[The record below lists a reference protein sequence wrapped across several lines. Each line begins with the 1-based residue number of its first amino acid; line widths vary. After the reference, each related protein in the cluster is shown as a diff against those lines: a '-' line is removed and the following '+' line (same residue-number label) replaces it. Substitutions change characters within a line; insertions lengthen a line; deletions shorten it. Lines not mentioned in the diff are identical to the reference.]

1 MQRVMIP
8 HRVAQNIQAKLE
20 NLSLLLRFRIHQ
32 SIEQEYAD
40 ASILHHHP
48 NELRLPRKYMEDLH
62 QIAHKDII
70 LSLALDERGNARL
83 VPHIE

>member
-1 MQRVMIP
+1 MIP

-32 SIEQEYAD
+32 SIEQEYTD

-48 NELRLPRKYMEDLH
+48 NELRLP
-62 QIAHKDII
+62 
-70 LSLALDERGNARL
+70 
-83 VPHIE
+83 

>member
-32 SIEQEYAD
+32 SIEQEYTD

-70 LSLALDERGNARL
+70 LKYFLMLKFSLRL
-83 VPHIE
+83 